1 MIEVKD
7 LSYMRQ
13 EQVLFSKVAFLLQ
26 SGTALQIT
34 GPNGIGKSTLLRV
47 IAGLL
52 PVQNGQVILNKS
64 DICYIGHKSNLH
76 PALNVLQ
83 NLQFLHALLPT
94 MSRML
99 KNDLEY
105 ALQYFNLSKL
115 SQTNLAELSAGQQ
128 QQVGLAPLCFVTAKL
143 WLLDEPLSNL
153 DSGATELLMNL
164 CNIHI
169 QNGGSIICAT
179 HTMLPL
185 NSKST
190 STLELQLYA

>member
-7 LSYMRQ
+7 LSYVRQ

-26 SGTALQIT
+26 PGTALQIT
-34 GPNGIGKSTLLRV
+34 GPNGIGKSTLLRL

-52 PVQNGQVILNKS
+52 PMQYGQVILNKS

-83 NLQFLHALLPT
+83 NLQFLHALFPT
-94 MSRML
+94 LSRTL
-99 KNDLEY
+99 KNDLAY

-115 SQTNLAELSAGQQ
+115 SKTNLAELSAGQQ
-128 QQVGLAPLCFVTAKL
+128 QQVGLASLCFVTAKL
-143 WLLDEPLSNL
+143 WLLDEPLANL
-153 DSGATELLMNL
+153 DASATELLLNL
-164 CNIHI
+164 CNIHM

-179 HTMLPL
+179 HKILPL